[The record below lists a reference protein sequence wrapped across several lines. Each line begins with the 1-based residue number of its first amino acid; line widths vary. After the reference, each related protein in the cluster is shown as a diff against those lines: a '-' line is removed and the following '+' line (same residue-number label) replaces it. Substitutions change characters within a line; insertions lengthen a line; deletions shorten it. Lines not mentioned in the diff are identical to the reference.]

1 MINYNCNEYFNNK
14 KTIHKN
20 NSCINIRDLRNKTE
34 CIDRYI
40 VFDEYKQH
48 ITLDDF
54 KNYENYYANTPLVQQ
69 FKSIAI
75 QGIINKDKTQKE
87 HNRNKSIIKNNKNET
102 NILTK
107 LNNDIIVVKSKNIN
121 QIKKE
126 NNLFKSKK
134 EITKSYSSS
143 EYIDEIFNKF
153 QEKPD
158 LSLIDK
164 YIQISTQIKYN
175 VDSYSHLSESTSHS
189 SLYNMFQLHLNEQ
202 ILKKE
207 IISLPYNNIT
217 HKYLLYMILQNNISF
232 TYLTYLNLSHNNLS
246 DIGGCYL
253 LHLLIKFTFNLT
265 YLNISYTQIGKYS
278 INILTKFMSSN
289 KSPIETLNISGNNI
303 GDSLFNDVFLSL
315 SMNKHI
321 KYFYSSDNS
330 LGYLSAMMLGGT
342 LRYDNKLV
350 LLDISSNVYLIDE
363 CCEPILSSLIYNSKL
378 EVLIMNNL
386 NLTNKFLILLS
397 KNLIKNKQLKILSI
411 EHNNFTNRGLCLLSE
426 LLETNSTLEYIM
438 LYGNKITFL
447 KLKEYF
453 MNTNNISLI
462 KKEEFAIK
470 FYSKNNKYKIQT
482 IFKLIFN

>member
-1 MINYNCNEYFNNK
+1 MINYNCNEYINNK
-14 KTIHKN
+14 KTIHKS
-20 NSCINIRDLRNKTE
+20 NSCFDIRNLSHKSE
-34 CIDRYI
+34 CVDRYI
-40 VFDEYKQH
+40 VFDEYKLH

-69 FKSIAI
+69 FKSLAI
-75 QGIINKDKTQKE
+75 QGIINKDKAQKE
-87 HNRNKSIIKNNKNET
+87 KNRNMSNTKITKYEANE
-102 NILTK
+102 LTK
-107 LNNDIIVVKSKNIN
+107 LNNDIFVNKSKNKKR
-121 QIKKE
+121 IKKV
-126 NNLFKSKK
+126 NNASKNNK
-134 EITKSYSSS
+134 KMIKTHSPS
-143 EYIDEIFNKF
+143 EFINEIFHEF
-153 QEKPD
+153 QIEPD

-175 VDSYSHLSESTSHS
+175 IDSYSHFADSTPPS
-189 SLYNMFQLHLNEQ
+189 SLYNTFILHSNEQ

-207 IISLPYNNIT
+207 IISLPNNNIT
-217 HKYLLYMILQNNISF
+217 HNYLLYMILQNNISF
-232 TYLTYLNLSHNNLS
+232 TYLTYLNLSHNNLRDS
-246 DIGGCYL
+246 GGCYL
-253 LHLLIKFTFNLT
+253 LHLLTKYTFNLS

-278 INILTKFMSSN
+278 IDILTKLMSSN

-315 SMNKHI
+315 SMNTHI

-342 LRYDNKLV
+342 LRYDNKLL
-350 LLDISSNVYLIDE
+350 LLDISSNAYLLDE
-363 CCEPILSSLIYNSKL
+363 SCEPILSSLIYNSKL

-386 NLTNKFLILLS
+386 NLTNKFLISLS
-397 KNLIKNKQLKILSI
+397 KNLTKNKQLKILSI

-453 MNTNNISLI
+453 MNRNNISLI

-470 FYSKNNKYKIQT
+470 FYSKNNKYKIEPL
-482 IFKLIFN
+482 FKLIFN